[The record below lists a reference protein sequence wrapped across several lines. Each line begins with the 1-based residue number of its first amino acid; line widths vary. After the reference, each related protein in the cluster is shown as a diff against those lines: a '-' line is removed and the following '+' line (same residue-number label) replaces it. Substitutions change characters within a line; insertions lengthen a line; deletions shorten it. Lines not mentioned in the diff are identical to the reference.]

1 VSETERPDVVTE
13 ADLASEEVETELA
26 EARRKAEEYLS
37 DLRRV
42 AADFDNYRKRVAR
55 DAQRQ
60 AAHATESVVQ
70 ELLPVLDN
78 LERALDASEHH
89 EEAKVTEGVRLVQQ
103 QLTDVLARRGL
114 EEIEA
119 APGETFDPHVHEA
132 LSHEPS
138 EHPDGMIAAVWQR
151 GYRLGDHVVRPARVV
166 VSSGQPEEAGADVD
180 G

>member
-1 VSETERPDVVTE
+1 M
-13 ADLASEEVETELA
+13 A
-26 EARRKAEEYLS
+26 
-37 DLRRV
+37 
-42 AADFDNYRKRVAR
+42 
-55 DAQRQ
+55 
-60 AAHATESVVQ
+60 
-70 ELLPVLDN
+70 
-78 LERALDASEHH
+78 
-89 EEAKVTEGVRLVQQ
+89 EGVRLVQQ

-119 APGETFDPHVHEA
+119 APGEVFDPHVHEA

-138 EHPDGMIAAVWQR
+138 ENPDGMIAAVWQR